1 MKKLKLFAFVLML
14 FGCNQHNSTSESK
27 AENSTAPK
35 QTIDETPIQPIT
47 KTGAV
52 IESIPVYHSPADS
65 FTLYLPKSYD
75 SSKPTPLIVFL
86 DPHAESVKV
95 INMYKDLADKHGY
108 IIACSNA
115 AFNSYTLLQ
124 GITIANNLL
133 ADLKKRFR
141 LDESKI
147 IFSGF
152 SGAAKIAIEA
162 GCVNSDVDGIV
173 YSGSVILWGNLN
185 HPVSFL
191 GIAGKED
198 MNYTELVSFHQS
210 KYLADKPHY
219 MVQWN
224 GKHEWADAKTF
235 ENAFLFPFSNI
246 PEKNLFVFDETQKQ
260 KFEMERQMR
269 QGYYDALVS
278 QNLSWWKTEAKNLH
292 AKENT
297 DIMYKRLLGTISLTC
312 YSLSGKYL
320 SQNDLDNVE
329 KILFIYELVDPG
341 NKDQARFYEDFK
353 RRKGI

>member
-1 MKKLKLFAFVLML
+1 MKKIKLFAFALL
-14 FGCNQHNSTSESK
+14 FFSCNQHQNTSQS
-27 AENSTAPK
+27 
-35 QTIDETPIQPIT
+35 QTETNTLSQQIVDETPIQSIT
-47 KTGAV
+47 EKGVV

-75 SSKPTPLIVFL
+75 SSKPAPLMVFL

-95 INMYKDLADKHGY
+95 INMYKDLAEKHGY

-115 AFNSYTLLQ
+115 AFNTYTSLQ

-141 LDESKI
+141 LDESRI

-152 SGAAKIAIEA
+152 SGAAKIAIDA
-162 GCVNSDVDGIV
+162 GCGNSDVDGIV

-260 KFEMERQMR
+260 KFKLERQMR
-269 QGYYDALVS
+269 EGYYDALVS
-278 QNLSWWKTEAKNLH
+278 QNLSWWKTEAKELH
-292 AKENT
+292 AKKNT
-297 DIMYKRLLGTISLTC
+297 DIMYKRILGTISLAC

-320 SQNDLDNVE
+320 SQNDLDKAE

-341 NKDQARFYEDFK
+341 NKDCARFYEEFK
-353 RRKGI
+353 KRKGG